1 MHFYAFGI
9 KYFVVAPSV
18 IDVLCYKSKRFIFFL
33 LIDMSNIT
41 LYVLAVQVSYSV
53 VAEARYA
60 VYAVDIV
67 YPIIAALF
75 RYKVI
80 AIVYVFS

>member
-1 MHFYAFGI
+1 MRY
-9 KYFVVAPSV
+9 VP
-18 IDVLCYKSKRFIFFL
+18 
-33 LIDMSNIT
+33 
-41 LYVLAVQVSYSV
+41 LYVLAVYISIVIIL
-53 VAEARYA
+53 EARYS

-67 YPIIAALF
+67 YPSTVTLF